1 MIRVALDTNV
11 VVSALLSPAG
21 LEDRVLK
28 LGLHR
33 HVHLYISPALFA
45 EYESVLNSP
54 KLSLSKRGTRS
65 ALKRIRAAAH
75 AINPGRRLAICQYDD
90 DDNRVLECA
99 HAAGA
104 DFLIT
109 GNKRHFPARWKQ
121 TLIVNARQFLE
132 QTATIRF

>member
-1 MIRVALDTNV
+1 MIRVVLDTNV

-21 LEDRVLK
+21 FEDRVLK

-33 HVHLYISPALFA
+33 YVQLYVSPLLLA
-45 EYESVLNSP
+45 EYQCVLNSP
-54 KLSLSKRGTRS
+54 KLGLSRQSVGSALRRIRS
-65 ALKRIRAAAH
+65 AAH
-75 AINPGRRLAICQYDD
+75 TVDPIRRLAVCRHDE

-104 DFLIT
+104 DFLVT

-132 QTATIRF
+132 QTASVKF